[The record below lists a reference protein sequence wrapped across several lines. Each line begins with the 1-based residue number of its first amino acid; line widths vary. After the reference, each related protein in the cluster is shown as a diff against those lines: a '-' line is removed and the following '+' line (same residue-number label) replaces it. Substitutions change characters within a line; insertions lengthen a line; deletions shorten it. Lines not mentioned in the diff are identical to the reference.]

1 MLIILTFIIRKNIMT
16 KTYKNPETIGLHAGW
31 RKDENTNSVAVP
43 IHQTTSYEFDST
55 EHAANLFGL
64 SELGNIYSRIMNPTC
79 DVLENRLAAL
89 EGGVMALAVSSGQA
103 ASAYAIQN
111 IAKNGD
117 NIVASSHLYGGTY
130 NQFKNVFS
138 DMGIE
143 VRFVDPSDPN
153 NFLKQTDEKTRAYYG
168 EILPNPSF
176 EVFPIQEVADLGR
189 PLGIPLIVDNTAAPI
204 ICKPIEHGAAIVIHS
219 TTKFI
224 GGHGTSIGGIIIDS
238 GNFDWESAGQERQ
251 PALNTPD
258 PSYGGAVWVE
268 AVKPLGP
275 IAYLLK
281 ARVTLLRDMG
291 AAMSPFN
298 AFMFIQGLE
307 TLSLRIREHSKNA
320 EKVAQFL
327 SSHPSVEKVIYPS
340 VQSGTAKERAVKYLK
355 GGNGALMGV
364 ELKGGVESGKKFIDS
379 LELLYHVA
387 NIGDSKSLAIH
398 PASTTHSQLSPEEQ
412 LAAGVT
418 PGFVRLSIGIEHIDD
433 IIADISQSL
442 EQI

>member
-1 MLIILTFIIRKNIMT
+1 MT
-16 KTYKNPETIGLHAGW
+16 KSYTNPATIGLHAGW

-43 IHQTTSYEFDST
+43 IHQTTSYQFDNT
-55 EHAANLFGL
+55 DHAANLFGL

-79 DVLENRLAAL
+79 DVLENRLAAI

-111 IAKNGD
+111 IAKSGD

-130 NQFKNVFS
+130 NQFKNTFA

-143 VRFVDPSDPN
+143 VRFVDPADPQ
-153 NFLKQTDEKTRAYYG
+153 NFLNATDEKTRAYYG
-168 EILPNPSF
+168 EVLPNPSF
-176 EVFPIQEVADLGR
+176 EVFPIQEVADIGR

-204 ICKPIEHGAAIVIHS
+204 ICKPIEHGAAVVIHS

-238 GNFDWESAGQERQ
+238 GNFDWESAGPERQ

-275 IAYLLK
+275 IAYVLK

-307 TLSLRIREHSKNA
+307 TLSLRIREHSANA
-320 EKVAQFL
+320 EKVAAFL
-327 SSHPSVEKVIYPS
+327 ESHDAVERVIYPS
-340 VQSGTAKERAVKYLK
+340 LQKGVAKERAEKYLN
-355 GGNGALMGV
+355 GGNGALMGF
-364 ELKGGVESGKKFIDS
+364 ELKGGLEAGKKFIDS

-387 NIGDSKSLAIH
+387 NIGDSRSLAIH

-412 LAAGVT
+412 LSTGVT

-433 IIADISQSL
+433 IIDDIKQSL
-442 EQI
+442 ENI

>member
-1 MLIILTFIIRKNIMT
+1 MT
-16 KTYKNPETIGLHAGW
+16 KSYTNPATIGLHAGW

-43 IHQTTSYEFDST
+43 IHQTTSYQFDNT
-55 EHAANLFGL
+55 DHAANLFGL

-79 DVLENRLAAL
+79 DVLENRLAAI

-111 IAKNGD
+111 IAKSGD

-130 NQFKNVFS
+130 NQFKNTFS

-143 VRFVDPSDPN
+143 VRFVDPADPQ
-153 NFLKQTDEKTRAYYG
+153 NFLNATDDKTRAYYG
-168 EILPNPSF
+168 EVLPNPSF
-176 EVFPIQEVADLGR
+176 EVFPIQEVADIGR

-204 ICKPIEHGAAIVIHS
+204 ICKPIEHGAAVVIHS

-238 GNFDWESAGQERQ
+238 GNFDWESAGPERQ

-275 IAYLLK
+275 IAYVLK

-307 TLSLRIREHSKNA
+307 TLSLRIREHSANA
-320 EKVAQFL
+320 EKVAAFL
-327 SSHPSVEKVIYPS
+327 ESHDAVERVIYPS
-340 VQSGTAKERAVKYLK
+340 MQEGVAKERAEKYLN
-355 GGNGALMGV
+355 GGNGALMGF
-364 ELKGGVESGKKFIDS
+364 ELKGLEAGKKFIDS

-387 NIGDSKSLAIH
+387 NIGDSRSLAIH

-412 LAAGVT
+412 LSTGVT

-433 IIADISQSL
+433 IIDDIKQSL
-442 EQI
+442 ENI

>member
-1 MLIILTFIIRKNIMT
+1 MT
-16 KTYKNPETIGLHAGW
+16 KIYKNPETIGLHAGW

-111 IAKNGD
+111 LAKNGD

-130 NQFKNVFS
+130 NQFKNVFN

-153 NFLKQTDEKTRAYYG
+153 NFLKQTDDKTRAYYG

-204 ICKPIEHGAAIVIHS
+204 ICKPIEHGAAVVIHS

-238 GNFDWESAGQERQ
+238 GNFDWESAGAERQ

-327 SSHPSVEKVIYPS
+327 SSHEAVERVIYPS
-340 VQSGTAKERAVKYLK
+340 VQTGTAKERAEKYLK

-418 PGFVRLSIGIEHIDD
+418 PDFVRLSIGIEHIDHIIED
-433 IIADISQSL
+433 INQSL
-442 EQI
+442 EKI

>member
-1 MLIILTFIIRKNIMT
+1 MT
-16 KTYKNPETIGLHAGW
+16 KIYKNPETIGLHAGW

-111 IAKNGD
+111 LAKNGD

-130 NQFKNVFS
+130 NQFKNVFN

-153 NFLKQTDEKTRAYYG
+153 NFLKQTDDKTRAYYG

-204 ICKPIEHGAAIVIHS
+204 ICKPIEHGAAVVIHS

-238 GNFDWESAGQERQ
+238 GNFDWESAGADRQ

-307 TLSLRIREHSKNA
+307 TLSLRIKEHSKNA

-327 SSHPSVEKVIYPS
+327 SSHEAVERVIYPS
-340 VQSGTAKERAVKYLK
+340 VQTGTAKERAEKYLK

-433 IIADISQSL
+433 IIEDINQSL
-442 EQI
+442 EKI

>member
-1 MLIILTFIIRKNIMT
+1 MT
-16 KTYKNPETIGLHAGW
+16 KSYTNPATIGLHAGW

-43 IHQTTSYEFDST
+43 IHQTTSYQFDNT
-55 EHAANLFGL
+55 DHAANLFGL

-79 DVLENRLAAL
+79 DVLENRLAAI

-111 IAKNGD
+111 IAKSGD

-130 NQFKNVFS
+130 NQFKNTFS

-143 VRFVDPSDPN
+143 VRFVDPADPQ
-153 NFLKQTDEKTRAYYG
+153 NFLNATDDKTRAYYG
-168 EILPNPSF
+168 EVLPNPSF
-176 EVFPIQEVADLGR
+176 EVFPIQEVADIGR

-204 ICKPIEHGAAIVIHS
+204 ICKPIDHGAAVVIHS

-238 GNFDWESAGQERQ
+238 GNFDWESAGPERQ

-275 IAYLLK
+275 IAYVLK

-307 TLSLRIREHSKNA
+307 TLSLRIREHSANA
-320 EKVAQFL
+320 EKVAAFL
-327 SSHPSVEKVIYPS
+327 QSHDAVERVIYPS
-340 VQSGTAKERAVKYLK
+340 VQEGAAKERAEKYLN
-355 GGNGALMGV
+355 GGNGALMGF
-364 ELKGGVESGKKFIDS
+364 ELKGGLEAGKKFIDS

-387 NIGDSKSLAIH
+387 NIGDSRSLAIH

-412 LAAGVT
+412 LSTGVT

-433 IIADISQSL
+433 IIDDIKQSL
-442 EQI
+442 ENI

>member
-1 MLIILTFIIRKNIMT
+1 MT
-16 KTYKNPETIGLHAGW
+16 KSYTNPATIGLHAGW

-43 IHQTTSYEFDST
+43 IHQTTSYQFDNT
-55 EHAANLFGL
+55 DHAANLFGL

-79 DVLENRLAAL
+79 DVLENRLAAI

-111 IAKNGD
+111 IAKSGD

-130 NQFKNVFS
+130 NQFKNTFA

-143 VRFVDPSDPN
+143 VRFVDPADPQ
-153 NFLKQTDEKTRAYYG
+153 NFLNATDEKTRAYYG
-168 EILPNPSF
+168 EVLPNPSF
-176 EVFPIQEVADLGR
+176 EVFPIQEVADIGR

-204 ICKPIEHGAAIVIHS
+204 ICKPIEHGAAVVIHS

-238 GNFDWESAGQERQ
+238 GNFDWESAGPERQ

-275 IAYLLK
+275 IAYVLK

-307 TLSLRIREHSKNA
+307 TLSLRIREHSANA
-320 EKVAQFL
+320 EKVAAFL
-327 SSHPSVEKVIYPS
+327 ESHDAVERVIYPS
-340 VQSGTAKERAVKYLK
+340 VQEGVAKERAEKYLD
-355 GGNGALMGV
+355 GGNGALMGF
-364 ELKGGVESGKKFIDS
+364 ELKGGLEAGKKFIDS

-387 NIGDSKSLAIH
+387 NIGDSRSLAIH

-412 LAAGVT
+412 LSTGVT

-433 IIADISQSL
+433 IIDDIKQSL
-442 EQI
+442 ENI

>member
-1 MLIILTFIIRKNIMT
+1 MT
-16 KTYKNPETIGLHAGW
+16 KIYKNPETIGLHAGW

-111 IAKNGD
+111 LAKNGD

-130 NQFKNVFS
+130 NQFKNVFN

-153 NFLKQTDEKTRAYYG
+153 NFLKQTDDKTRAYYG

-176 EVFPIQEVADLGR
+176 EVFPIKEVADLGR

-204 ICKPIEHGAAIVIHS
+204 ICKPIEHGAAVVIHS

-238 GNFDWESAGQERQ
+238 GNFDWESAGADRQ

-327 SSHPSVEKVIYPS
+327 SSHEAVERVIYPS
-340 VQSGTAKERAVKYLK
+340 VQTGTAKERAEKYLK

-433 IIADISQSL
+433 IIEDINQSL
-442 EQI
+442 EKI

>member
-1 MLIILTFIIRKNIMT
+1 MT
-16 KTYKNPETIGLHAGW
+16 KSYTNPATIGLHAGW

-43 IHQTTSYEFDST
+43 IHQTTSYQFDNT
-55 EHAANLFGL
+55 DHAANLFGL

-79 DVLENRLAAL
+79 DVLENRLAAI

-111 IAKNGD
+111 IAKSGD

-130 NQFKNVFS
+130 NQFKNTFN

-143 VRFVDPSDPN
+143 VRFVDPADPQ
-153 NFLKQTDEKTRAYYG
+153 NFLKATDDKTRAYYG
-168 EILPNPSF
+168 EVLPNPSF
-176 EVFPIQEVADLGR
+176 EVFPIQEVADIGR

-204 ICKPIEHGAAIVIHS
+204 ICKPIEHGAAVVIHS

-238 GNFDWESAGQERQ
+238 GNFDWESAGPDRQ

-275 IAYLLK
+275 IAYVLK

-307 TLSLRIREHSKNA
+307 TLSLRIREHSANA
-320 EKVAQFL
+320 EKVAKFL
-327 SSHPSVEKVIYPS
+327 ESHDAVERVIYPS
-340 VQSGTAKERAVKYLK
+340 VQQGAAKERAEKYLN
-355 GGNGALMGV
+355 GGNGALMGF
-364 ELKGGVESGKKFIDS
+364 ELKGGLEAGKKFIDS

-387 NIGDSKSLAIH
+387 NIGDSRSLAIH

-412 LAAGVT
+412 LSTGVT
-418 PGFVRLSIGIEHIDD
+418 PGFVRLCIGIEHIDD
-433 IIADISQSL
+433 IIDDIKQSL
-442 EQI
+442 ENI

>member
-1 MLIILTFIIRKNIMT
+1 MT
-16 KTYKNPETIGLHAGW
+16 KSYTNPATIGLHAGW

-43 IHQTTSYEFDST
+43 IHQTTSYQFDNT
-55 EHAANLFGL
+55 DHAANLFGL

-79 DVLENRLAAL
+79 DVLENRLAAI

-111 IAKNGD
+111 IAKSGD

-130 NQFKNVFS
+130 NQFKNTFA

-143 VRFVDPSDPN
+143 VRFVDPADPQ
-153 NFLKQTDEKTRAYYG
+153 NFLNATDEKTRAYYG
-168 EILPNPSF
+168 EVLPNPSF
-176 EVFPIQEVADLGR
+176 EVFPIQEVADIGR

-204 ICKPIEHGAAIVIHS
+204 ICKPIEHGAAVVIHS

-224 GGHGTSIGGIIIDS
+224 GGHGTSIGGNIIDS
-238 GNFDWESAGQERQ
+238 GNFDWESAGPERQ

-275 IAYLLK
+275 IAYVLK

-307 TLSLRIREHSKNA
+307 TLSLRIREHSANA
-320 EKVAQFL
+320 EKVAAFL
-327 SSHPSVEKVIYPS
+327 ESHDAVERVIYPS
-340 VQSGTAKERAVKYLK
+340 VQKGVAKERAEKYLN
-355 GGNGALMGV
+355 GGNGALMGF
-364 ELKGGVESGKKFIDS
+364 ELKGGLEAGKKFIDS

-387 NIGDSKSLAIH
+387 NIGDSRSLAIH

-412 LAAGVT
+412 LSTGVT

-433 IIADISQSL
+433 IIDDIKQSL
-442 EQI
+442 ENI

>member
-1 MLIILTFIIRKNIMT
+1 MT
-16 KTYKNPETIGLHAGW
+16 KSYTNPATIGLHAGW

-43 IHQTTSYEFDST
+43 IHQTTSYQFDNT
-55 EHAANLFGL
+55 DHAANLFGL

-79 DVLENRLAAL
+79 DVLENRLAAI

-111 IAKNGD
+111 IAKSGD

-130 NQFKNVFS
+130 NQFKNTFS

-143 VRFVDPSDPN
+143 VRFVDPADPQ
-153 NFLKQTDEKTRAYYG
+153 NFLNATDEKTRAYYG
-168 EILPNPSF
+168 EVLPNPSF
-176 EVFPIQEVADLGR
+176 EVFPIQEVADIGR

-204 ICKPIEHGAAIVIHS
+204 ICKPIDHGAAVVIHS

-224 GGHGTSIGGIIIDS
+224 GGHGTSIGGVIIDS
-238 GNFDWESAGQERQ
+238 GNFDWESAGPERQ

-275 IAYLLK
+275 IAYVLK

-307 TLSLRIREHSKNA
+307 TLSLRIREHSANA
-320 EKVAQFL
+320 EKVAAFL
-327 SSHPSVEKVIYPS
+327 QSHDAVERVIYPS
-340 VQSGTAKERAVKYLK
+340 VQEGAAKERAEKYLN
-355 GGNGALMGV
+355 GGNGALMGF
-364 ELKGGVESGKKFIDS
+364 ELKGGLEAGKKFIDS

-387 NIGDSKSLAIH
+387 NIGDSRSLAIH

-412 LAAGVT
+412 LSTGVT

-433 IIADISQSL
+433 IIDDIKQSL
-442 EQI
+442 ENI